1 MRKVIFTQSRILNNR
16 DLSPELRYRFFD
28 AVVMSSALYGSELWA
43 ESIDGCKALEA
54 TIANGL
60 RMIIGTPPR
69 ASRFAV
75 GLELGYTPVHL
86 RAAVRRL
93 RIMEKWKAIDP
104 KIESSGFWAS
114 MLVNAPPSMGKA

>member
-1 MRKVIFTQSRILNNR
+1 MRLARSYKYLGIVVTDDLEWTAAIKARTEIVRKVIFTQSRILNNR

-60 RMIIGTPPR
+60 RMITGRLPGPL
-69 ASRFAV
+69 ASR
-75 GLELGYTPVHL
+75 
-86 RAAVRRL
+86 
-93 RIMEKWKAIDP
+93 
-104 KIESSGFWAS
+104 
-114 MLVNAPPSMGKA
+114 